1 MNTIDR
7 REFLKASG
15 ALVISASG
23 FDALAQAPLKVPG
36 IIPGGKPQL
45 LPEELDSWIA
55 VMPDGGVSAFFGKMD
70 MGRAL
75 DVAIAQIVA
84 DELDVNVERVN
95 VYMGDTRSS
104 CNQGGASGSTGIFQ
118 GARPL
123 RNAAAEARR
132 ILVE

>member
-1 MNTIDR
+1 MNAIDR

-15 ALVISASG
+15 ALVISSYG
-23 FDALAQAPLKVPG
+23 GELLAQQPLKVPG

-45 LPEELDSWIA
+45 VPEELDSWIA
-55 VMPDGGVSAFFGKMD
+55 VMPDGSVSAFFGKMD
-70 MGRAL
+70 MGQSL

-84 DELDVNVERVN
+84 DELDVDVARVN

-123 RNAAAEARR
+123 R
-132 ILVE
+132 